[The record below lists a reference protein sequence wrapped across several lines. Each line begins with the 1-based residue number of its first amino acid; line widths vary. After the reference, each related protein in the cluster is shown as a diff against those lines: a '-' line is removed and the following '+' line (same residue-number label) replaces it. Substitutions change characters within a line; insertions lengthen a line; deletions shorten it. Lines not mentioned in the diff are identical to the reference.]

1 MDQAPPI
8 DGALA
13 RFSAARRAAEDAEE
27 DLDARRRYTVQRV
40 LEHTDAVML
49 INDLTDAAAVL
60 EECMDTCPD
69 AIRARHSSLALKD
82 WCRWIKEPA
91 NR

>member
-13 RFSAARRAAEDAEE
+13 RFSAARRAAEDAED

-82 WCRWIKEPA
+82 WCRWIKEPVK
-91 NR
+91 R